1 MNGDGKDLIVQQVPS
16 SLVDDQLLA
25 VAAAAEKRVDAINRI
40 KILSL
45 KVTNSHDWNDQ
56 GGKPYMG
63 VSGAEKVARLF
74 GISWRLDEP
83 QREDHEDGHFSYTF
97 KGYFTMG
104 AAEIEVI
111 GTRSSKDPFFGG
123 SKDRPIPPSE
133 IDRNDVKKGA
143 MTNCLGNGISRL
155 LGIRN
160 MTWDELEQ
168 AGIKR
173 ETVGKVTYRDSDPN
187 AAMKLPNY
195 GRNHCK
201 GKAMDDPAVTVEDLH
216 YYLAGCEKSIADPAK
231 AQYKAAETKRRDA
244 IQAELKRREGAAPA
258 SPTAPAQSAPGAS
271 ESAALASAADAPSFP
286 EAQWQDFLSYVEDH
300 PDRKEVKDLVKE
312 DYKLK
317 TLKELPAEKRGLFVM
332 ACQDKAKANGVKFAI
347 FITQDGKVP
356 A

>member
-1 MNGDGKDLIVQQVPS
+1 MNDETKEVVAQQVPS

-25 VAAAAEKRVDAINRI
+25 VAAAAEKRVEAINRI

-45 KVTNSHDWNDQ
+45 RVTNSHDWTDQ
-56 GGKPYMG
+56 GGQPYMA

-74 GISWRLDEP
+74 GISWRLEYP
-83 QREDHEDGHFSYTF
+83 VREDHEDGHFSYTF
-97 KGYFTMG
+97 KGFFTMG
-104 AAEIEVI
+104 TAEIEVI

-160 MTWDELEQ
+160 MTWEELEQ

-173 ETVGKVTYRDSDPN
+173 EAVGKVTYRDSDPN

-201 GKAMDDPAVTVEDLH
+201 GKPIDDPAVTVEDLA
-216 YYLAGCEKSIADPAK
+216 YYLSGCERSIADPGK
-231 AQYKAAETKRRDA
+231 AQYKTSNTKLRDA
-244 IQAELKRREGAAPA
+244 IKEEIKKREGAASA
-258 SPTAPAQSAPGAS
+258 SPSTGASQSAAAS
-271 ESAALASAADAPSFP
+271 ESPAEQPPAGDAPSTMP
-286 EAQWQDFLSYVEDH
+286 EADWKRALLQWEGDPDMCDLLVAFKEQQKVDSLKSIPKEHRYQFVDDF
-300 PDRKEVKDLVKE
+300 K
-312 DYKLK
+312 
-317 TLKELPAEKRGLFVM
+317 
-332 ACQDKAKANGVKFAI
+332 KFAI
-347 FITQDGKVP
+347 SKGM
-356 A
+356 ARA

>member
-1 MNGDGKDLIVQQVPS
+1 MSEENKEIVVQQMPT

-45 KVTNSHDWNDQ
+45 KVTNAHDWNDQ

-83 QREDHEDGHFSYTF
+83 TREDHEDGHFSYTF

-104 AAEIEVI
+104 TAEIEVI
-111 GTRSSKDPFFGG
+111 GTRSSKAPFFGG

-160 MTWDELEQ
+160 MTWEELEQ

-173 ETVGKVTYRDSDPN
+173 ESVGKVTYRDSDPN

-195 GRNHCK
+195 GHNHCK
-201 GKAMDDPAVTVEDLH
+201 GKPLDDAAVTVEDLK
-216 YYLAGCEKSIADPAK
+216 YYLAGCEKSIADPEKAK
-231 AQYKAAETKRRDA
+231 YKAANTKLRDA
-244 IQAELKRREGAAPA
+244 IQAELKKREGAAPA
-258 SPTAPAQSAPGAS
+258 TPSGVSEPGASSSAPGA
-271 ESAALASAADAPSFP
+271 PSLT
-286 EAQWQDFLSYVEDH
+286 EEQWQAFLDYVDGH
-300 PDRKEVKDLVKE
+300 PDRKDLKE
-312 DYKLK
+312 LLKSEWKLK
-317 TLKELPAEKRGLFVM
+317 TLKDLKPAQRLEFVLAM
-332 ACQDKAKANGVKFAI
+332 QESAGANNMTFKAFA
-347 FITQDGKVP
+347 
-356 A
+356 